1 MEHPSRRHFYEP
13 ASGHGLAHD
22 PFNAIVGPRPIGWVS
37 TRSEA
42 GVLNLA
48 PYSFFNAFNYYPPL
62 VGFASVGYKDTVRN
76 AEATRE
82 FCWQLA
88 TRELAE
94 KMNASSAMV
103 GPEVDEFQ
111 LAGLTPQASH
121 IVDVPHVAEAQVAF
135 ECRVSEVIRLR
146 SAAGTE
152 VDCWLTVGE
161 VVGVHIDTALLVDGV
176 YQTAAAHPIVR
187 GGGSSDYFEISPEA
201 LFRMDR
207 PH

>member
-1 MEHPSRRHFYEP
+1 MDESSRYHFYQP

-37 TRSEA
+37 TRSA
-42 GVLNLA
+42 DGVLNLA

-88 TRELAE
+88 TRKLAE
-94 KMNASSAMV
+94 KMNASSATV
-103 GPEVDEFQ
+103 QPDVDEFD
-111 LAGLTPQASH
+111 LAGLTPQASR
-121 IVDVPHVAEAQVAF
+121 IVNVPHVAEAQVVF
-135 ECRVSEVIRLR
+135 ECQVSDVTRLR
-146 SAAGTE
+146 SAAGAD

-161 VVGVHIDTALLVDGV
+161 VVGVHIDQDLLVDGV
-176 YQTAAAHPIVR
+176 YQTAAARPIVR
-187 GGGSSDYFEISPEA
+187 GGGSADYFEISPDA
-201 LFRMDR
+201 LFRMER

>member
-111 LAGLTPQASH
+111 LAGLTPQASR
-121 IVDVPHVAEAQVAF
+121 IVDVPHVAEAPGRL
-135 ECRVSEVIRLR
+135 RVSSQRGDP
-146 SAAGTE
+146 AA
-152 VDCWLTVGE
+152 V
-161 VVGVHIDTALLVDGV
+161 
-176 YQTAAAHPIVR
+176 
-187 GGGSSDYFEISPEA
+187 GGGH
-201 LFRMDR
+201 RG
-207 PH
+207 